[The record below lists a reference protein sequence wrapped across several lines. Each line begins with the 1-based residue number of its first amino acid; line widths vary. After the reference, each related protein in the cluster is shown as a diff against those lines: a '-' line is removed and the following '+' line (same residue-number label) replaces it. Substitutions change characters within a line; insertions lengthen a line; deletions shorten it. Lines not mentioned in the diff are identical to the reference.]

1 MMDRT
6 LATRDRAN
14 RLFDAYGSLLTA
26 QQRQLLRRY
35 YQDDLSLGEIAAQ
48 MQVSRQAV
56 HDGLRRALT
65 ALERYEAA
73 LGLAAAGGRR
83 DRALAVAAAG
93 GAPRVARAKAG
104 APEHYFTASP
114 RSRLRTHHF
123 TARLRGRTWTFET
136 SSGVFAQRG
145 LDPGTRLL
153 IETMRIG
160 RRDRVLDLGCGYG
173 PAGLVAAALAP
184 QGQAHLVDTNQRAA
198 ALAAA
203 NARGNRLNNVRV
215 LVGDAASAVREGA
228 MDVVV
233 TNPPIRAG
241 RRVVLSFIEGAWRA
255 LRPGGRFYLV
265 ARTAQGAQTLARL
278 IAERFGAVQQVAASG
293 GYRVFESTRA
303 AASVPRPRMGQA
315 RAAQGSSA
323 RVAEARVTASQE
335 VARV

>member
-1 MMDRT
+1 MNQT
-6 LATRDRAN
+6 LASRDRAN

-48 MQVSRQAV
+48 MRVSRQAV

-73 LGLAAAGGRR
+73 LGLVAAAGRR
-83 DRALAVAAAG
+83 RRALAVAEEG
-93 GAPRVARAKAG
+93 EAPAQST
-104 APEHYFTASP
+104 EHYYTASP
-114 RSRLRTHHF
+114 RSSLRTRHF
-123 TARLRGRTWTFET
+123 TVRLRGRTWTFET

-153 IETMRIG
+153 IDTMRIG

-184 QGQAHLVDTNQRAA
+184 QGHAWLVDTNHRAA

-203 NARGNRLNNVRV
+203 NARGNGLTNVRV
-215 LVGDAASAVREGA
+215 LVGDAASAVREGG

-241 RRVVLSFIEGAWRA
+241 RRVVLAFIEGAWRA

-265 ARTAQGAQTLARL
+265 ARTAQGAQTLSRL
-278 IAERFGAVQQVAASG
+278 IAERFGSVQQVAASG
-293 GYRVFESTRA
+293 GYRVFEGTRPG
-303 AASVPRPRMGQA
+303 ASVPRPRTAQA
-315 RAAQGSSA
+315 RAAQVPAA
-323 RVAEARVTASQE
+323 RVADARVTASPE
-335 VARV
+335 AARV

>member
-1 MMDRT
+1 MMDHT

-48 MQVSRQAV
+48 MGVSRQAV
-56 HDGLRRALT
+56 HDGLRRALA
-65 ALERYEAA
+65 ALERYEAG
-73 LGLAAAGGRR
+73 LGL
-83 DRALAVAAAG
+83 VAA
-93 GAPRVARAKAG
+93 
-104 APEHYFTASP
+104 EHYSTASP
-114 RSRLRTHHF
+114 RSRLRTRRF

-136 SSGVFAQRG
+136 SSGVFAQHG

-153 IETMRIG
+153 IETMRVG

-184 QGQAHLVDTNQRAA
+184 QGQAWLVDTNQRAA
-198 ALAAA
+198 VLAAA
-203 NARGNRLNNVRV
+203 NARGNRLTNVRV
-215 LVGDAASAVREGA
+215 LVGDAASAVREGG

-241 RRVVLSFIEGAWRA
+241 RRVVLSFIDGAWRA

-265 ARTAQGAQTLARL
+265 ARTAQGAQTLSRL
-278 IAERFGAVQQVAASG
+278 IAGRFGAVQQLAASG
-293 GYRVFESTRA
+293 GYRVFEGTRP
-303 AASVPRPRMGQA
+303 AASVKGP
-315 RAAQGSSA
+315 RAAQA
-323 RVAEARVTASQE
+323 RPAQAPAGRVTAAQE
-335 VARV
+335 AARV